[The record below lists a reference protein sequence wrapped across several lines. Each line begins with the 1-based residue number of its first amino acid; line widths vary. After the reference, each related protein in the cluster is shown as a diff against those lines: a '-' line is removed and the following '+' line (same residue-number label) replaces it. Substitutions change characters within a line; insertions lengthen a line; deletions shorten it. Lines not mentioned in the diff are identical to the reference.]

1 MKLIIVA
8 FTLLRASIVFAASPP
23 ASIPE
28 TCGQRQTG
36 QNMTYVELP
45 IYIDGKATIK
55 YSETVIGI
63 NGLNYA
69 FSKCRDTILSL
80 KISENR
86 ILVGE
91 CITQTVVGNSNMS
104 MTAETV
110 SPTGYDLDEQV
121 PLDGSGRP
129 SSSGSSRGSAYTLSR
144 GSQILKKV
152 IYGFH
157 KDFAEPRLIWES
169 SEVSNMD
176 INGMNGIFGACQ
188 LARESILAAR
198 TDHVDITKVSG
209 YKSNDPYGRK
219 DTRGK

>member
-1 MKLIIVA
+1 MKLIIVV
-8 FTLLRASIVFAASPP
+8 FTLLRASIVFAALPP

-28 TCGQRQTG
+28 TCGRRQAG
-36 QNMTYVELP
+36 QDMTYFELP

-63 NGLNYA
+63 NGFVYA
-69 FSKCRDTILSL
+69 LSKCRDTILAL
-80 KISENR
+80 KTSENR

-91 CITQTVVGNSNMS
+91 CITYPVVGNPNMS
-104 MTAETV
+104 MTAV
-110 SPTGYDLDEQV
+110 SPTGYGLDEQV
-121 PLDGSGRP
+121 PLDGSGRLA
-129 SSSGSSRGSAYTLSR
+129 SSGSSRGSAYTLSR
-144 GSQILKKV
+144 GSSILKKV

-169 SEVSNMD
+169 QEVLNTD
-176 INGMNGIFGACQ
+176 TNGSIGISGSCQ

-198 TDHVDITKVSG
+198 PNHVDITKVSG